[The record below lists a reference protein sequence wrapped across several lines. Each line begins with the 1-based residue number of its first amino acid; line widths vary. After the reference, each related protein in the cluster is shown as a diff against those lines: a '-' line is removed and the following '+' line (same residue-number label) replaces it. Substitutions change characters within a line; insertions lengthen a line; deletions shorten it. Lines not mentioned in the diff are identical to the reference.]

1 MNIIIC
7 GAGKVGFSISK
18 QLSAQ
23 GHSVTVI
30 DQSSDDIK
38 KINETQDVKGIVGRA
53 SLPSV
58 LDNAGA
64 EKADMIIAVTRNDET
79 NMIVCQLAS
88 SLFNV
93 SKKIARIRTKDFL
106 EGKWG
111 KLYNKSNIPIDVII
125 SPELEVAKSLYRRL
139 EAPGA
144 LDNVPFGNGKVKMLE
159 ISIEKNCPIK
169 NIPLKK
175 LTEKFPDFKANIIG
189 ALRKDKF
196 IYLKK
201 NDQMLEDD
209 NVYVVVNSDQ
219 LNQILKAFGHDE
231 KISKN
236 VLIIGGGNIGLNLAK
251 MLEENFEDL
260 RVKIIEKD
268 KKRAEEIANELS
280 SSIVINGDALDE
292 EILKEANLE
301 GSETVLALTNDDENN
316 IQEEKQ
322 DVDDTDDQEL
332 VPQTKDLTSLQSQG
346 HNLPPGIL
354 IDCASPPGLSTET
367 TLEHM
372 INNRVQDTYTRD
384 EMILA
389 LHSLTRKNQEIVERL
404 KRDRDEIRSQL
415 LSITKQD
422 REKMFYVLEESDM
435 NDDEKDLPIWKRIVR
450 LSSHYV
456 RMASN
461 RLSTTE
467 REKRDEIKTYFDTL
481 REKLARLEED
491 RFRAKRVYA
500 LQVSKHVG

>member
-30 DQSSDDIK
+30 DQSSEDIK
-38 KINETQDVKGIVGRA
+38 KINDTQDVKGIMGRA
-53 SLPSV
+53 TLPTV
-58 LDNAGA
+58 LENAGA

-175 LTEKFPDFKANIIG
+175 LTEKFPDFKANIVG
-189 ALRKDKF
+189 TVRKDKF

-201 NDQMLEDD
+201 NDQMLEGD
-209 NVYVVVNSDQ
+209 NVYLVVSADQ
-219 LNQILKAFGHDE
+219 LNAILKAFGHEE
-231 KISKN
+231 KVSQNI
-236 VLIIGGGNIGLNLAK
+236 LIIGGGNIGLNLAK
-251 MLEENFEDL
+251 MLEEDFEDL
-260 RVKIIEKD
+260 RIKIIEKD
-268 KKRAEEIANELS
+268 KNRAEEIANELS
-280 SSIVINGDALDE
+280 ASKVINGDGLDE

-316 IQEEKQ
+316 MMACVLAEKSGQKKRTRAIVNKSNYNLLQ
-322 DVDDTDDQEL
+322 DSLNIDDLVDPRMTTVSRIMEHVHRGTIGTVYSVLDGEYEFIEAKILDKSEL
-332 VPQTKDLTSLQSQG
+332 VNKKIRDS
-346 HNLPPGIL
+346 NLPEDIRIGAI
-354 IDCASPPGLSTET
+354 
-367 TLEHM
+367 
-372 INNRVQDTYTRD
+372 V
-384 EMILA
+384 
-389 LHSLTRKNQEIVERL
+389 RKDKVI
-404 KRDRDEIRSQL
+404 IPRSNF
-415 LSITKQD
+415 I
-422 REKMFYVLEESDM
+422 F
-435 NDDEKDLPIWKRIVR
+435 EKDDLVVF
-450 LSSHYV
+450 L
-456 RMASN
+456 
-461 RLSTTE
+461 
-467 REKRDEIKTYFDTL
+467 
-481 REKLARLEED
+481 
-491 RFRAKRVYA
+491 AKREQLKAVENIFS
-500 LQVSKHVG
+500 LGSI